1 MLSLW
6 CLVQASFRKEISW
19 RGSRCWGMLACVLCV
34 TDAYGHSLR
43 PQLGMIWIEEKRG
56 NGQRE
61 ILLSFCKTRQA
72 NRRTRARTKGEI
84 QAKEPLLYLLTED
97 VRDEQVW
104 RDTGEARDRLASAW
118 QVDLIW
124 HTWLR
129 AETRLTRWVD
139 PWRNAQ
145 ASSVHKTSWMNL
157 I

>member
-1 MLSLW
+1 MVSLW

-19 RGSRCWGMLACVLCV
+19 RGSRCWDAGMCSVCNRC
-34 TDAYGHSLR
+34 YRHSLR
-43 PQLGMIWIEEKRG
+43 PQLGMIWIGEKRG

-61 ILLSFCKTRQA
+61 IFAEFLQNQTSQQR
-72 NRRTRARTKGEI
+72 NKGQDKREDAGKGAHLI
-84 QAKEPLLYLLTED
+84 PLTED
-97 VRDEQVW
+97 VRDEQMW
-104 RDTGEARDRLASAW
+104 TDTGKASDRVASAW
-118 QVDLIW
+118 LLDLIW

-129 AETRLTRWVD
+129 AQMRLQRWED